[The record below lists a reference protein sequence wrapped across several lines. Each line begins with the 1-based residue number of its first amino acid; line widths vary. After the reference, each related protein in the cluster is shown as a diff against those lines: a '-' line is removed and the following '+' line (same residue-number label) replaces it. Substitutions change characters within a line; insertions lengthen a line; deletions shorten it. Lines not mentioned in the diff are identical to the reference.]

1 MNNLFL
7 FIKKQSF
14 PIVLILILASSRLIP
29 HPHNFTPILAV
40 GIFSGFYFRQ
50 FFLSLFIVIFS
61 MFIGDIYFGFHNTM
75 FFTYIS
81 LAAVTTIG
89 IFTKKFGLKEIL
101 LAGVS
106 SSVCFFLITNFG
118 VWLVSGLYENNVE
131 GLLQAYIMAIPFFH
145 KTLASTLLYL
155 FVLKILFDFSV
166 KKKIA

>member
-1 MNNLFL
+1 
-7 FIKKQSF
+7 
-14 PIVLILILASSRLIP
+14 
-29 HPHNFTPILAV
+29 
-40 GIFSGFYFRQ
+40 
-50 FFLSLFIVIFS
+50 

-81 LAAVTTIG
+81 LAAVTAIG

-131 GLLQAYIMAIPFFH
+131 GLLQAYIMPIPFFH
-145 KTLASTLLYL
+145 KTLASTLLNL